1 MRKKFFRSHVLQVHK
16 HSETPSHTHTHT
28 HTHTNTQADRK
39 TASGGIEKHSGP
51 CRNIQGSPLD
61 KNPLPEL
68 FADRRA
74 PVNLLFQ
81 TAPVFIRPRLYSGL
95 VRYQSQDTRRRVKSH
110 QRTCRRTPS
119 PPPCSLH
126 VSLFLSRPCALNFER
141 TERGGGGGCGG
152 GRLEV
157 AMKDSDEGA
166 AIKYTVDVIYLLME
180 GTHHTDTLSFKLTL
194 SKLEPDAD
202 LERTRAARS
211 RDHVLPT

>member
-1 MRKKFFRSHVLQVHK
+1 M
-16 HSETPSHTHTHT
+16 
-28 HTHTNTQADRK
+28 
-39 TASGGIEKHSGP
+39 
-51 CRNIQGSPLD
+51 
-61 KNPLPEL
+61 
-68 FADRRA
+68 
-74 PVNLLFQ
+74 NLLFQ

-194 SKLEPDAD
+194 SKLELDAD